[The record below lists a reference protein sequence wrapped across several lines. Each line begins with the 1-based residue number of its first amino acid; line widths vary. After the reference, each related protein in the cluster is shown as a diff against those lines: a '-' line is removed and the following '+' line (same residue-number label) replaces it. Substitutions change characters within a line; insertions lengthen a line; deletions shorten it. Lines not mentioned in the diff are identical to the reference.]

1 MDTVAANS
9 APAAAVPVPAVT
21 SASSS
26 ATTITTSASV
36 NPDLRSL
43 MARAREEAERLLDVS
58 TRGARVLVV
67 THIDADG
74 LSSGS
79 VAFSALARKNVAVSV
94 RAIPDLDPRAI
105 ERLKADNFDFYLFTD
120 LGSGLLGELS
130 RAFGERFLVVDHHQ
144 VPEEDLSQ
152 PRLLNAWNYGYDGG
166 QEACS
171 STMAYAFA
179 KAMDEHANHDLSV
192 LALVGALGDRQDKG
206 EGRSLMGL
214 NKVAVDDAVS
224 KGLVSVTK
232 DLLFYGRETRP
243 VHEAIAMSYSPF
255 IAGLSGAKDAALA
268 ALSNSGFK
276 LKDGGRWRTLGELSN
291 EEKQKVIEV
300 IAGFI
305 ASAGH
310 GSDLLKDLLG
320 TVYTF
325 EFEDPLTPLRD
336 AREFGSVLNA
346 CGRMD
351 RTDLGLSICLGDREE
366 ALREALALMSEYR
379 VQLNKAIQK
388 LQIETDKV
396 DTKGDVM
403 LVMGE
408 EFIAERMTGSISSL
422 LASSDRYRDK
432 LVLVRARSG
441 DAELKYSSRIGDSFP
456 GKVNLGEVMREAAL
470 SVGGVGGGHSM
481 AAGAKIPFSR
491 RDDFTKLVLEKV
503 AAR

>member
-1 MDTVAANS
+1 VVASEA
-9 APAAAVPVPAVT
+9 
-21 SASSS
+21 
-26 ATTITTSASV
+26 ATTAGPR
-36 NPDLRSL
+36 PDIGAL
-43 MARAREEAERLLDVS
+43 MSRARREAERLVDLS
-58 TRGARVLVV
+58 NRGARILVV

-79 VAFSALARKNVAVSV
+79 IAFSALARKNLAVSL

-105 ERLKADNFDFYLFTD
+105 EKLKADRFEFYLFTD
-120 LGSGLLGELS
+120 LGSGLLGALS
-130 RAFGERFLVVDHHQ
+130 EAFGDRFAVVDHHQ
-144 VPEEDLSQ
+144 VPEGDSSH
-152 PRLLNAWNYGYDGG
+152 PRLINAWNYGYDGG
-166 QEACS
+166 VEACS

-179 KAMDEHANHDLSV
+179 KAFDERGNLDLSA
-192 LALVGALGDRQDKG
+192 LAMVGALGDRQDKG
-206 EGRSLMGL
+206 EGRSLGGL
-214 NKVAVDDAVS
+214 NRLAVDDAVS
-224 KGLVSVTK
+224 KGLVAVSK

-255 IAGLSGAKDAALA
+255 ISGLSGAKDAALA

-291 EEKQKVIEV
+291 DEKQKVVEV
-300 IAGFI
+300 VSGFI
-305 ASAGH
+305 ASAGQ
-310 GSDLLKDLLG
+310 GSDILKDLVG

-336 AREFGSVLNA
+336 AREFVTVLNA

-351 RTDLGLSICLGDREE
+351 RTDLGVSICLGDREE
-366 ALREALALMSEYR
+366 ALRSALALMSEYR
-379 VQLNKAIQK
+379 TKLNKAIQK
-388 LQIETDKV
+388 LQLETDKV
-396 DTKGDVM
+396 ATRGGVM

-408 EFIAERMTGSISSL
+408 EFIEERMTGSVSSL
-422 LASSDRYRDK
+422 LASSDRFRDK

-441 DAELKYSSRIGDSFP
+441 DSELKYSSRIGDSYQ
-456 GKVNLGEVMREAAL
+456 GKVNLGEVMREAAE

-503 AAR
+503 AEG

>member
-1 MDTVAANS
+1 MVANI
-9 APAAAVPVPAVT
+9 AAT
-21 SASSS
+21 SASRR
-26 ATTITTSASV
+26 A
-36 NPDLRSL
+36 DLQAL
-43 MARAREEAERLLDVS
+43 MSRAKQEAAHVGDLAN
-58 TRGARVLVV
+58 RGARVLVV

-79 VAFSALARKNVAVSV
+79 VAYSALARKNFAVSV
-94 RAIPDLDPRAI
+94 RAIPDLDQRAI
-105 ERLKADNFDFYLFTD
+105 EKLKADKFEFYLFTD

-130 RAFGERFLVVDHHQ
+130 SAFGERFLVVDHHQ
-144 VPEEDLSQ
+144 VPEGDLSH
-152 PRLLNAWNYGYDGG
+152 PRLFNAWNYGYDGG
-166 QEACS
+166 EDACS

-179 KAMDEHANHDLSV
+179 KALDDRANLDLSA

-206 EGRSLMGL
+206 DGRTLGGL
-214 NKVAVDDAVS
+214 NGMAVDDALS
-224 KGLVSVTK
+224 KGLVSVSK

-243 VHEAIAMSYSPF
+243 VHEAIAMSYTPF

-268 ALSNSGFK
+268 ALTNSGFK
-276 LKDGGRWRTLGELSN
+276 LKEGGRWRTLGELSG

-300 IAGFI
+300 ISSFI

-325 EFEDPLTPLRD
+325 GYEDPLTPLRD

-351 RTDLGLSICLGDREE
+351 RTDLGISICLGDREE
-366 ALREALALMSEYR
+366 ALRQALALMSEYR
-379 VQLNKAIQK
+379 TKLNKALQK

-396 DTKGDVM
+396 ATKGNVM

-408 EFIAERMTGSISSL
+408 EFIEERMTGSVSSL

-432 LVLVRARSG
+432 LVLVRAKSG
-441 DAELKYSSRIGDSFP
+441 DSELKYSSRIGDSFA
-456 GKVNLGEVMREAAL
+456 GKVNLGEVMREAAQ

-481 AAGAKIPFSR
+481 AAGAKIPFSK
-491 RDDFTKLVLEKV
+491 RDDFTRLVLEKV
-503 AAR
+503 AAG

>member
-1 MDTVAANS
+1 VVANNA
-9 APAAAVPVPAVT
+9 
-21 SASSS
+21 
-26 ATTITTSASV
+26 ATTAR
-36 NPDLRSL
+36 LRQDFHAL
-43 MARAREEAERLLDVS
+43 MSRAKEEAEHLVDLS
-58 TRGARVLVV
+58 NHGARVLVV

-79 VAFSALARKNVAVSV
+79 VAFSALARKNFAASV

-105 ERLKADNFDFYLFTD
+105 EKLKADKFEFYLFTD
-120 LGSGLLGELS
+120 LGSGLLGELAS
-130 RAFGERFLVVDHHQ
+130 AFGERFLVVDHHQ
-144 VPEEDLSQ
+144 VPETDLSQ
-152 PRLLNAWNYGYDGG
+152 PRLFNAWNYGYDGG
-166 QEACS
+166 ADACS
-171 STMAYAFA
+171 SSMAYALA
-179 KAMDEHANHDLSV
+179 KALDDRANQDLSA

-206 EGRSLMGL
+206 DARSLGGL

-224 KGLVSVTK
+224 KGLVSVSK

-276 LKDGGRWRTLGELSN
+276 LKEGGRWRTLGELST

-300 IAGFI
+300 ISGFI

-351 RTDLGLSICLGDREE
+351 RTDLGVSICLGDREE
-366 ALREALALMSEYR
+366 ALRQALALMSEYR
-379 VQLNKAIQK
+379 AKLNKAIQK

-396 DTKGDVM
+396 TTKGNVM

-408 EFIAERMTGSISSL
+408 EFIEERMTGSISSL

-432 LVLVRARSG
+432 LVLVRAKSG
-441 DAELKYSSRIGDSFP
+441 DSELKYSSRIGDSYL
-456 GKVNLGEVMREAAL
+456 GEVNLGEVMREAAQ

-481 AAGAKIPFSR
+481 AAGAKIPFAK
-491 RDDFTKLVLEKV
+491 RDDFTRLVLEKV
-503 AAR
+503 ASG

>member
-1 MDTVAANS
+1 MMMDTVVANTAATT
-9 APAAAVPVPAVT
+9 AAVETTPSTSPA
-21 SASSS
+21 
-26 ATTITTSASV
+26 
-36 NPDLRSL
+36 PHDMRSL
-43 MARAREEAERLLDVS
+43 MARAREEAEKLVDIS
-58 TRGARVLVV
+58 SRGARILVV

-94 RAIPDLDPRAI
+94 RAIPDLDLHAI
-105 ERLKADNFDFYLFTD
+105 EKLKADNFDFYLFTD

-130 RAFGERFLVVDHHQ
+130 RAFGDRFLVLDHHQ
-144 VPEEDLSQ
+144 IPAEDLAR
-152 PRLLNAWNYGYDGG
+152 PRLINAWNFGYDGG
-166 QEACS
+166 EEASS

-179 KAMDEHANHDLSV
+179 KALDERTNQDLSV

-206 EGRSLMGL
+206 DGRSLVGL
-214 NKVAVDDAVS
+214 NKLAVEDAVS

-276 LKDGGRWRTLGELSN
+276 LKEGGRWRTLGELSN

-310 GSDLLKDLLG
+310 GSELLKDLLG

-351 RTDLGLSICLGDREE
+351 RTDLGISICLGDREE
-366 ALREALALMSEYR
+366 ALHEALALMAEYR

-388 LQIETDKV
+388 LQIETDKIA
-396 DTKGDVM
+396 TKGDVM

-441 DAELKYSSRIGDSFP
+441 DTELKYSSRVGDSFP
-456 GKVNLGEVMREAAL
+456 GKVNLGELMREAAL

-481 AAGAKIPFSR
+481 AAGAKIPFSK
-491 RDDFTKLVLEKV
+491 RDDFTRLVFEKV
-503 AAR
+503 AAT

>member
-1 MDTVAANS
+1 VVASDA
-9 APAAAVPVPAVT
+9 
-21 SASSS
+21 
-26 ATTITTSASV
+26 ATTAA
-36 NPDLRSL
+36 PRHDLKSL
-43 MARAREEAERLLDVS
+43 MSRAKEEAERLVELS
-58 TRGARVLVV
+58 IHGARVLVV

-79 VAFSALARKNVAVSV
+79 VAFSALSRKNFAVSV

-105 ERLKADNFDFYLFTD
+105 EKLKADKFDFYLFTD

-130 RAFGERFLVVDHHQ
+130 GAFGERFLVVDHHQ
-144 VPEEDLSQ
+144 VPEADLSQ
-152 PRLLNAWNYGYDGG
+152 PRLFNAWNYGYDGG
-166 QEACS
+166 DEACS
-171 STMAYAFA
+171 SSMAYAFA
-179 KAMDEHANHDLSV
+179 KALDDRANQDLAA

-206 EGRSLMGL
+206 EGRSLGGL

-224 KGLVSVTK
+224 KGLVSSSK
-232 DLLFYGRETRP
+232 DLVFYGRETRP

-276 LKDGGRWRTLGELSN
+276 LKEGGRWRTLGELSN

-300 IAGFI
+300 ISGFI

-310 GSDLLKDLLG
+310 GSDVLKDLLG

-351 RTDLGLSICLGDREE
+351 RTDLGISICLGDREV
-366 ALREALALMSEYR
+366 ALRQALALMAEYR
-379 VQLNKAIQK
+379 AKLNRAIQK

-396 DTKGDVM
+396 TTKGDVM

-408 EFIAERMTGSISSL
+408 EFIEERMTGSVSSL
-422 LASSDRYRDK
+422 LASSDRFRDK
-432 LVLVRARSG
+432 LVLVRAKSG
-441 DAELKYSSRIGDSFP
+441 DSDLKYSSRIGDSYP
-456 GKVNLGEVMREAAL
+456 GKVNLGDVMREAAQ

-481 AAGAKIPFSR
+481 AAGAKIPFSK
-491 RDDFTKLVLEKV
+491 RDDFTRIVLEKV
-503 AAR
+503 ASG

>member
-1 MDTVAANS
+1 MVADQA
-9 APAAAVPVPAVT
+9 
-21 SASSS
+21 
-26 ATTITTSASV
+26 ATTSTSHHDYVALS
-36 NPDLRSL
+36 
-43 MARAREEAERLLDVS
+43 ARARQEAERLVELS
-58 TRGARVLVV
+58 NRGARVLVV

-74 LSSGS
+74 LSSGA
-79 VAFSALARKNVAVSV
+79 VAFSALARKNLPVSV
-94 RAIPDLDPRAI
+94 RALPDLDPRAI
-105 ERLKADNFDFYLFTD
+105 EKLKADKFEFYLFTD
-120 LGSGLLGELS
+120 LGSGLLEELS
-130 RAFGERFLVVDHHQ
+130 AAFGDRFLIVDHHQ
-144 VPEEDLSQ
+144 VRGEDLSH
-152 PRLLNAWNYGYDGG
+152 PRLFNAWNYGYDGG
-166 QEACS
+166 AEACS

-179 KAMDEHANHDLSV
+179 KAFDGRGNQDLSA

-206 EGRSLMGL
+206 DGRSLGGL

-224 KGLVSVTK
+224 KGLVTTSR

-276 LKDGGRWRTLGELSN
+276 LKEGGRWRALGELSN

-300 IAGFI
+300 VSGFI

-310 GSDLLKDLLG
+310 GSDVLKELLG

-351 RTDLGLSICLGDREE
+351 RTDLGLSICLGDRED
-366 ALREALALMSEYR
+366 ALRQALALMSEYR
-379 VQLNKAIQK
+379 AKLNKAIQK
-388 LQIETDKV
+388 LQLETDKV
-396 DTKGDVM
+396 TTKGDVM

-408 EFIAERMTGSISSL
+408 EFIEERMTGSVSSL
-422 LASSDRYRDK
+422 LASSDRFRDK
-432 LVLVRARSG
+432 LVLVWAKSG
-441 DAELKYSSRIGDSFP
+441 DSDLKFSSRIGESYP
-456 GKVNLGEVMREAAL
+456 GNVNLGEVMREAAE

-481 AAGAKIPFSR
+481 AAGAKIPFSK
-491 RDDFTKLVLEKV
+491 RDDFTRAVLEKV